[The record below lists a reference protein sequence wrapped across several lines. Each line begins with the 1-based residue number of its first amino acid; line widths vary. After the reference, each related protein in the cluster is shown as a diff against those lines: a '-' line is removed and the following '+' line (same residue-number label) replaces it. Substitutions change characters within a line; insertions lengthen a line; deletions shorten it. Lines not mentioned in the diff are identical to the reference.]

1 MQIYSFVASPKKY
14 IESEICNDEI
24 HYAKNAKKTIIPLMF
39 ERLNEHDLKG
49 IGLIITK
56 LLRINVYKDP
66 NEAHSWSGEISEQLI
81 KAITESFN
89 VTRNGCVEVSSN
101 VENKSLE
108 YANGDR
114 YEGDLRNGLRYGK
127 GVFFGANG
135 DRYEGAFV
143 NDKKHGKGIFYG
155 GNGDC
160 YEGDFFDDK
169 RHGRGVFRGANGDKY
184 DGGFINDRKHG
195 KGVFHGGNGDKY
207 EGDYNDDKK
216 HGNGK
221 FHGANGDIFVGN
233 FGNDFPSYR

>member
-1 MQIYSFVASPKKY
+1 MDINQLAGGTTLTEKIAEAILNADIFVCCITKKY

-101 VENKSLE
+101 VGIILLIK
-108 YANGDR
+108 
-114 YEGDLRNGLRYGK
+114 
-127 GVFFGANG
+127 FF
-135 DRYEGAFV
+135 
-143 NDKKHGKGIFYG
+143 IFYLKLIKT
-155 GNGDC
+155 NLI
-160 YEGDFFDDK
+160 FII
-169 RHGRGVFRGANGDKY
+169 FRL
-184 DGGFINDRKHG
+184 RTR
-195 KGVFHGGNGDKY
+195 V
-207 EGDYNDDKK
+207 
-216 HGNGK
+216 
-221 FHGANGDIFVGN
+221 
-233 FGNDFPSYR
+233 